1 MSLMAQEAAEAPQAV
16 ERFLTQNAGALKNLG
31 RRLRDNPPS
40 VILTSARGSSDHAAT
55 YFKYLVEIMLGVPCA
70 SIGASVASVWHS
82 KLKLNNAVC
91 VTISQSGKSPD
102 IVSLQEAARKAGALT
117 VAMVNQSGSLAEQGA
132 DFYLPLCAGAEKSVA
147 ATKSFIASLVAG
159 AAITAQ
165 WSDDK
170 QLASCLDALP
180 EKLEAA
186 KALRWPSL
194 VERLAKAQSLYVLGR
209 GPGLAIAAECAL
221 KLKETCGLHA
231 EALSLAEVMHGP
243 LELLKP
249 GFLIWAFSP
258 NDLARANSQQ
268 ALRRL
273 RNTGA
278 DIFAVERGGLK
289 FIETGQALLDPIS
302 MVQSAYMN
310 IEILAQRLG
319 RDPDKPSMLSKV
331 TETV

>member
-1 MSLMAQEAAEAPQAV
+1 MSLMAQEAAEAPKAV
-16 ERFLTQNAGALKNLG
+16 ARFLMQNAVALHHLG
-31 RRLRDNPPS
+31 RRLRENPPS

-55 YFKYLVEIMLGVPCA
+55 YFKYLVEITLGVPCA

-91 VTISQSGKSPD
+91 ITISQSGRSPD

-117 VAMVNQSGSLAEQGA
+117 VAIVNQPDSPAEQGA

-165 WSDDK
+165 WSEDK
-170 QLASCLDALP
+170 KLAKALADLP
-180 EKLEAA
+180 ENLEAA
-186 KALRWPSL
+186 RALRWPSL
-194 VERLAKAQSLYVLGR
+194 VQRVARAQSLYVLGR

-243 LELLKP
+243 LELVKP
-249 GFLIWAFSP
+249 GFPIWAFSP
-258 NDLARANSQQ
+258 NDPARSNSQQ
-268 ALRRL
+268 ALARL

-278 DIFAVERGGLK
+278 DVFAVEQGGLE
-289 FIETGQALLDPIS
+289 FVETGHALLDPIS

-310 IEILAQRLG
+310 IEILAQSLG
-319 RDPDKPSMLSKV
+319 RDPDRPRMLSKV